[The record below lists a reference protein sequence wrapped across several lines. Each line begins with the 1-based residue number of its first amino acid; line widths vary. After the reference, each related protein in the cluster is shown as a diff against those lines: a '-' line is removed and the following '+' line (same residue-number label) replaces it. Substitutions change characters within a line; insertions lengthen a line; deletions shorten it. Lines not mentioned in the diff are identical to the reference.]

1 MYAEL
6 IVIQAGRQSDSYY
19 GPAPDSWRRQLRRQ
33 DQDTETSPGPGIP
46 ISISQIQTA
55 ETRSPLS
62 PCPDMMWHTSQQF
75 DLFSQ
80 SVTMAWHQQRQQG
93 GKANLQRL
101 SPCLTAPSVSDCR
114 RRGALRP
121 LPLTAAEQHVFRPA
135 VSQTVTT
142 ALHLCR
148 WQLQQGQHTAAAP
161 HPRLPTLGA
170 NPQWL
175 QSQVQVIQTCRQ

>member
-1 MYAEL
+1 MSAEL
-6 IVIQAGRQSDSYY
+6 IVIQAGRQSESYY
-19 GPAPDSWRRQLRRQ
+19 GPAPDSWRRQLRQQ
-33 DQDTETSPGPGIP
+33 DQDTETSPGPGIS

-55 ETRSPLS
+55 ETRS

-93 GKANLQRL
+93 GKANLQ
-101 SPCLTAPSVSDCR
+101 CLTAQSVSDCR

-142 ALHLCR
+142 ALHLRR
-148 WQLQQGQHTAAAP
+148 WL
-161 HPRLPTLGA
+161 L
-170 NPQWL
+170 
-175 QSQVQVIQTCRQ
+175 